1 MNKEKRLGKGLA
13 ALLGA
18 SLDEISQLDEGGPA
32 RAVPVSP
39 DAGRPQLR
47 IHRESPD
54 GNAPSQETHEE
65 GLLYLNVYEI
75 DNNPFQPRRDF
86 RDEEINSLAESI
98 KAHQMLQPILVR
110 RVGGRY
116 QLISGER
123 RLRAAIRA
131 GLTTVPARLREA
143 DDRLVAELAIVENLQ
158 RKDLN
163 PIEKALS
170 FKRYLEQHQCTQEEL
185 AQRLKIDRSTIA
197 NLIRLLE
204 LPEKVIECVRNETL
218 SMGHAR
224 ALLPL
229 GDESLQIEF
238 CRRII
243 EEGWNVRKTEQLV
256 AERIAEEDRPQS
268 RSAPMARKRPKSD
281 HLAMLEQ
288 KLRMAI
294 GTKVE
299 VRAGA
304 RGKGRVIIHF
314 NDHDEFDRILAFLT
328 GEATS

>member
-1 MNKEKRLGKGLA
+1 MSKEKRLGRGLA
-13 ALLGA
+13 ALLGS
-18 SLDEISQLDEGGPA
+18 SLEEFGEVPQGGPV
-32 RAVPVSP
+32 RAVRVEPPSG
-39 DAGRPQLR
+39 DRPTLR
-47 IHRESPD
+47 IHP
-54 GNAPSQETHEE
+54 AEE
-65 GLLYLNVYEI
+65 PPPQSENEELLYLSVYEI
-75 DNNPFQPRRDF
+75 DENPFQPRRDF

-110 RVGGRY
+110 KVNGRY

-185 AQRLKIDRSTIA
+185 AQRLKIDRTTVT
-197 NLIRLLE
+197 NFIRLLE
-204 LPEKVIECVRNETL
+204 LPEKVIECVRNESL

-229 GDESLQIEF
+229 GDEALQIEF
-238 CRRII
+238 CRKILD
-243 EEGWNVRKTEQLV
+243 EGWNVRQTEQRV

-268 RSAPMARKRPKSD
+268 RSAQLARRRPKSE
-281 HLAMLEQ
+281 HLASLEQ
-288 KLRMAI
+288 KLRLAL

-304 RGKGRVIIHF
+304 RGRGRVIVHF
-314 NDHDEFDRILAFLT
+314 NDHEEFERIMAYLINPP
-328 GEATS
+328 TS